1 VLVGSDV
8 YVIGGATGLNADTA
22 VASASGY
29 RYDTAQNEWSSLP
42 PMPEARYACSAC
54 VLYVMGGKSASY
66 TVLSS
71 VIRFDP
77 ASSSW
82 STMTPM
88 STALEGCGSYPLG
101 GCFYAAG
108 GHDGH
113 NYLNTVEK
121 YDPSTDSW
129 SAVRAMGHVR
139 NSLRSSA
146 QSMKLEVNLF
156 DALIARAEA
165 MSRGANSGRGVR

>member
-1 VLVGSDV
+1 MLVGSDV

-77 ASSSW
+77 VSSSW
-82 STMTPM
+82 STVAPM
-88 STALEGCGSYPLG
+88 STARAFLGSYPLG
-101 GCFYAAG
+101 GCLYAAG
-108 GHDGH
+108 GYGGH

-121 YDPSTDSW
+121 YDPDTDSW
-129 SAVRAMGHVR
+129 SAVGAMGHI
-139 NSLRSSA
+139 RSGFCA